1 MENLICSLLE
11 GYEQKALTRRQ
22 LVQRLMMLTVATG
35 TASASAAGF
44 QASSIDHVSVV
55 VSDVQRSADFYGRV
69 FALSVL
75 NKEPTGD
82 TIRMKVG
89 SSYLALRQRKDPGRV
104 DHFALGVAN
113 FNEKLVT
120 QDLVR
125 RGAAPQEEEDAGF
138 HVKDPDGFRVQIIS
152 NDPRFNAGYK
162 VG

>member
-1 MENLICSLLE
+1 MENFICNLLT
-11 GYEQKALTRRQ
+11 GYEQGALTRRE
-22 LVQRLMMLTVATG
+22 LVQRLLMLTVAAG

-75 NKEPTGD
+75 NKEPTG

-89 SSYLALRQRKDPGRV
+89 SSYLALRQRKEPGRV
-104 DHFALGVAN
+104 DHFALGVAD

-125 RGAAPQEEEDAGF
+125 LGAVPQEEEDAGF
-138 HVKDPDGFRVQIIS
+138 HVKDPDGFDLQIS
-152 NDPRFNAGYK
+152 GKEMKA
-162 VG
+162 

>member
-1 MENLICSLLE
+1 MENLIFHLLK
-11 GYEQKALTRRQ
+11 GYEQGAFTRRE
-22 LVQRLMMLTVATG
+22 LVKRLLALTVATG
-35 TASASAAGF
+35 ATSASANGF
-44 QASSIDHVSVV
+44 QATSIDHVSVV
-55 VSDVQRSADFYGRV
+55 VSDVQRSAEFYGRV

-82 TIRMKVG
+82 TIRMKLG
-89 SSYLALRQRKDPGRV
+89 SSYLALRKRKMV
-104 DHFALGVAN
+104 HSTWLFAFGVAN

-152 NDPRFNAGYK
+152 TDPRVRPDRRQY
-162 VG
+162 